1 MLWRLEYLRERPRM
15 PTDPL
20 SDVLSLLKLRSFGAG
35 GFDVG
40 GEWALGF
47 QAYEGI
53 KCYAVVTGG
62 GWLAV
67 EGEEP
72 VELHAGDCYLLPRG
86 RPFQLA
92 CKLGLLAVDARPLFR
107 LAQGRGFA
115 VVNGGGGCT
124 MVGGHF
130 SLHEGH
136 AKVLLD
142 VLPAVVHLRT
152 ETDKEALRWAV
163 ERMRLELEAQLPGS
177 LMVAEH
183 LAHMLLVQALRL
195 HMEENERGVGWL
207 FALADKQMAAA
218 IAAMH
223 ERPEQ
228 RWTLE
233 ELAQRV
239 GISRSSFAA
248 RFKGTVG
255 MSAMEY
261 LTRWRMLLAAE
272 RLGRA
277 KESVAEIALA
287 LGYESESSFGTA
299 FKREMGVSPRRYG
312 RMAVEEIA
320 AD

>member
-1 MLWRLEYLRERPRM
+1 M
-15 PTDPL
+15 PIDPL

-40 GEWALGF
+40 GEWALQF

-67 EGEEP
+67 EGEEA
-72 VELHAGDCYLLPRG
+72 VELRAGDCFLLPSG
-86 RPFQLA
+86 RPFQLTRG
-92 CKLGLLAVDARPLFR
+92 LGLQAVDARPLFR

-115 VVNGGGGCT
+115 LVNGGGGCT
-124 MVGGHF
+124 IVGGHF
-130 SLHEGH
+130 SLHEGR

-163 ERMRLELEAQLPGS
+163 ERMRMELGAQQPGG

-223 ERPEQ
+223 ERPEH

-239 GISRSSFAA
+239 GMSQSSFAA

-261 LTRWRMLLAAE
+261 LTRWRMLLAAD
-272 RLGRA
+272 RLGRTSGSR
-277 KESVAEIALA
+277 ESVAEIALA

-312 RMAVEEIA
+312 RSELREEMPRAA